1 MKTQFVRV
9 RVVAVAFNTLEIPY
23 NKSWFKVWVGF
34 DKFEEDGKQ
43 VAKCK
48 HFPKVL
54 TRSSKNGTTHLK
66 VCPGKK
72 NQNQENQSHLDVL
85 KMDIIHQHPLDL
97 AGQEAFKNFEKKRE
111 VRQGF
116 DKLACKFN
124 FRVSL
129 WKNGLDDE
137 WKLKMKILSFKILKH
152 IYDTKALSEI
162 IWKSVSEWNLETC
175 VRDQGS
181 LSSTHWIISCSF
193 LENGYHEM
201 YSILHKFWESIEHVT
216 ETTHGRLKFQEVV
229 DQLESGFDILVGALK
244 SREIFCQLEQVDGN
258 FKLNPS
264 MEEWENAIAL
274 KSCLK
279 LIYCHDNV
287 YCEYTNGARNLIAS
301 TSILDDSNSLTTETA
316 NDCESELALPLNGDI
331 LVSMT
336 CSVVSTMI
344 MPSSYSDLDPNIMEA
359 LICNQNWLENL
370 KETNSTKDIAKDS
383 NNNNNVKSCKN
394 QCYRETG
401 SGNKSKSSN
410 KMLLNTK
417 LNFGRNNND
426 VIEILSE
433 DTSLDNNQ
441 LYQIQSSYFISLD
454 VKSYL
459 LSRFT
464 SKDHKQLDKWQRNEL
479 NEFKLMGNEFAHLFM
494 VPQDDET
501 QKKYYIND
509 SVIVN
514 AFFELLKKRSES
526 FPNAYINHYS
536 FSSHLATQLIEG
548 FKSEHEVLTWFK
560 AEKLTGEQKL
570 RIGFKLWKKI
580 SRLDP
585 YPSSQILS
593 YRFKKLVKVLQCFKS
608 FLLPM
613 MQMNGHLYSVDC
625 GVFVMK
631 YSDCLTHG
639 KCFPFKQEMDH
650 FCRRIFLD
658 IYRENY
664 IEKINKD

>member
-1 MKTQFVRV
+1 MVCRV
-9 RVVAVAFNTLEIPY
+9 GRRWCVEAGG
-23 NKSWFKVWVGF
+23 KSWFKVWVGF

-97 AGQEAFKNFEKKRE
+97 AGQEAFKNFVKGLQSMFEFQSIDKLE

-201 YSILHKFWESIEHVT
+201 YSILHKFWESIEH
-216 ETTHGRLKFQEVV
+216 EVV

-258 FKLNPS
+258 FKLNLS

-279 LIYCHDNV
+279 S
-287 YCEYTNGARNLIAS
+287 IAS
-301 TSILDDSNSLTTETA
+301 VLDPRLNLKLWSSHIKYGSDH
-316 NDCESELALPLNGDI
+316 LAI
-331 LVSMT
+331 
-336 CSVVSTMI
+336 TMI

-501 QKKYYIND
+501 RKKYYIND

-514 AFFELLKKRSES
+514 AFFELLKKRFES

-570 RIGFKLWKKI
+570 FLPLCLSSHWVLLYVDIKGKKFHVRNNI
-580 SRLDP
+580 P
-585 YPSSQILS
+585 TQ
-593 YRFKKLVKVLQCFKS
+593 K
-608 FLLPM
+608 
-613 MQMNGHLYSVDC
+613 NSVDC

-639 KCFPFKQEMDH
+639 KCFPFKQEMNH

>member
-1 MKTQFVRV
+1 
-9 RVVAVAFNTLEIPY
+9 
-23 NKSWFKVWVGF
+23 KSWFKVWVGF

-316 NDCESELALPLNGDI
+316 NDF
-331 LVSMT
+331 SMT

-501 QKKYYIND
+501 RKKYYIND

-570 RIGFKLWKKI
+570 FLPLCLLSHWVLLYVDIKGKKFHVRNNI
-580 SRLDP
+580 P
-585 YPSSQILS
+585 TQ
-593 YRFKKLVKVLQCFKS
+593 K
-608 FLLPM
+608 
-613 MQMNGHLYSVDC
+613 NSVDC